1 MSNGLT
7 SAEARR
13 RLAEFGEN
21 RVRNERR
28 ADAITLFAAQF
39 KSPIILILIGA
50 AIVSLFLQDRTD
62 ATLILA
68 IVLAS
73 GVLGFWQEY
82 SATDAVAK
90 LRALVETKARVL
102 RDGVEVMIPVAEVV
116 PGDVVLLSAGAI
128 IPGDGRLLEA
138 RELFVNEAALTG
150 ETFPVEKSMIDQTE
164 SASANVYLGTNVVS
178 GSGKAEIIATGKNTR
193 FGRIAESLRLRRP
206 ETEFERGVRRFGYLL
221 AEITLLLVL
230 AIFGFNVFLH
240 KPVLESFVFALALA
254 VGLTPQLL
262 PAIITIN
269 LSHGARRMAQ
279 EKVIVKRLAAIENFG
294 SMNVLCSDKT
304 GTITEG
310 KITIRAAVDAAGN
323 HSEKTLLYA
332 YLNAA
337 KETGFI
343 NPIDEALRA
352 SPPSGCRGWEKLD
365 ELPYDFSR
373 KRLSIL
379 FEKQDGRSDLRMGE
393 FPPTPSSGVADPR
406 PPSSSHRV
414 LITKGALPQ
423 ILSICS
429 EVEWSDGTS
438 DRIESP
444 RRPREQI
451 EKQWRRFSS
460 EGCRVIAVAY
470 RICGADCS
478 RIDRE
483 TENEMTFLGLVA
495 LSDPPKAG
503 VESTLRE
510 LGSLG
515 IRLKIVTGDN
525 VLIATHVAQ
534 RVGLNTERILSG
546 RDMQRMSDAALL
558 RQASDVDVFAEI
570 EPAQKERLVLAL
582 KKSGHVVGYI
592 GDGINDVSALH
603 AADVSL
609 SVERAVDVAR
619 EAADFVLLEHDLEVL
634 VDGVR
639 EGRRTF
645 ANTLKYVFIAT
656 SANFGNMFSMAGA
669 SLLLPFLPLLPKQ
682 ILLINLLTDLPEMTI
697 AHDDVDP
704 ELVERP
710 RRWDIHFIHRFM
722 VVFGLVSSI
731 FDYLTF
737 GALIWLK
744 ATIEQF
750 RTGWFIESI
759 VSAALIVLVV
769 RTRRPFFKS
778 RPSNLLA
785 MATFAV
791 VSITVMLPHLPFASV
806 LGFTIV
812 PSHFYPILA
821 LIIGAYVI
829 AAESAKRV
837 FYGKPTVA

>member
-1 MSNGLT
+1 MTNANSVASGLT
-7 SAEARR
+7 SAEAQR

-21 RVRNERR
+21 RISSQRR
-28 ADAITLFAAQF
+28 TGALTLLIAQF
-39 KSPIILILIGA
+39 KSPIILILIAA

-73 GVLGFWQEY
+73 SVLGFWQEY
-82 SATDAVAK
+82 SASDAVAK
-90 LRALVETKARVL
+90 LRTLVETRARVL
-102 RDGVEVMIPVAEVV
+102 RDGDETSIPLAEVV

-128 IPGDGRLLEA
+128 IPGDGRLLET

-150 ETFPVEKSMIDQTE
+150 ETFPAEKDAQSVDLTDAAKNE
-164 SASANVYLGTNVVS
+164 VFLGTNVVS
-178 GSGKAEIIATGKNTR
+178 GSGKAEIISIGRGTR
-193 FGRIAESLRLRRP
+193 FGKIAESLRLRRP

-221 AEITLLLVL
+221 AEVTLLLVL

-240 KPVLESFVFALALA
+240 KPVLDSFLFALALA

-279 EKVIVKRLAAIENFG
+279 KKVIVKRLAAIENFG

-310 KITIRAAVDAAGN
+310 RIGIRAAVDARGN

-337 KETGFI
+337 NETGFI

-352 SPPSGCRGWEKLD
+352 NPPANCNGWQKLD
-365 ELPYDFSR
+365 ELPYDFAR

-379 FEKQDGRSDLRMGE
+379 CENKD
-393 FPPTPSSGVADPR
+393 A
-406 PPSSSHRV
+406 RV
-414 LITKGALPQ
+414 LVTKGALRQ
-423 ILSICS
+423 ILAICS
-429 EVEWSDGTS
+429 EVERSDGTR
-438 DRIESP
+438 DRVDIA
-444 RRPREQI
+444 REQI
-451 EKQWRRFSS
+451 DEQWRRFSS

-470 RICGADCS
+470 RRCAPDCA

-483 TENEMTFLGLVA
+483 TETEMIFLGLIV
-495 LSDPPKAG
+495 LSDPPKTG
-503 VESTLRE
+503 IESTLRE
-510 LGSLG
+510 LRDLG

-525 VLIATHVAQ
+525 VLIATHLAKQ
-534 RVGLNTERILSG
+534 VGLNADQVLCGHDIQT
-546 RDMQRMSDAALL
+546 MSNAALM
-558 RQASDVDVFAEI
+558 RQASDADVFAEI
-570 EPAQKERLVLAL
+570 EPAQKERLILAL
-582 KKSGHVVGYI
+582 KKAGHVVGYI

-603 AADVSL
+603 ASDVSL
-609 SVERAVDVAR
+609 SVEGAVDVAR
-619 EAADFVLLEHDLEVL
+619 EAADFVLLERDLEVL

-669 SLLLPFLPLLPKQ
+669 SLFLPFLPLLPKQ
-682 ILLINLLTDLPEMTI
+682 ILLINLMTDFPEMTI
-697 AHDDVDP
+697 AGDDVDV
-704 ELVERP
+704 ELTQRP
-710 RRWDIHFIHRFM
+710 RRWDIHFIRRFM
-722 VVFGLVSSI
+722 IVFGLVSSV

-737 GALIWLK
+737 GILIWLN
-744 ATIEQF
+744 ASVEQF
-750 RTGWFIESI
+750 RAGWFIESI
-759 VSAALIVLVV
+759 ASAALIVLVV

-778 RPSNLLA
+778 RPSKLLVI
-785 MATFAV
+785 ATLGV
-791 VSITVMLPHLPFASV
+791 VIVAALIPYLPFATV
-806 LGFTIV
+806 LGFQAM
-812 PSHFYPILA
+812 PGHFYPIIA
-821 LIIGAYVI
+821 LIILAYVA
-829 AAESAKRV
+829 AAEATKALFYRKSAK
-837 FYGKPTVA
+837 A